1 MYLCHYKH
9 TKMENTC
16 TTPTLNNVS
25 QTGITGYSRIK
36 ITNETPHEAVGI
48 IMLTSSIKN
57 TYAVTSNQT
66 WEAPNRELSLLTAI
80 TAVLTLKDGSTVRA
94 TPYISSAPSGTG
106 FSRFHIVHDQNGYR
120 VVRNQLWNVK

>member
-1 MYLCHYKH
+1 MDNTY
-9 TKMENTC
+9 TTNTSNKMLKSGNLSSISS
-16 TTPTLNNVS
+16 PT
-25 QTGITGYSRIK
+25 TGITGYSRIK

-66 WEAPNRELSLLTAI
+66 WEAPDRELSLLTAI
-80 TAVLTLKDGSTVRA
+80 TAILTLKDGSTIRA

-106 FSRFHIVHDQNGYR
+106 FSRFRIVHDQNGYR
-120 VVRNQLWNVK
+120 VVRNTY